1 MDLISEDSVNPR
13 FFDFKK
19 RPYDA
24 VNPRLTYQ
32 FWPAFQSELKRKGL
46 STVLDLRFNPLP
58 VEPTVSI
65 RRIKHDDELA
75 KARLARYETE
85 YDAFL
90 LAGGTAPSL
99 DLLRLAPE
107 TDRVATDHDRKEV
120 RHFKEVMEKHA
131 TSANTALGVFNAM
144 TTKSVQT
151 DLSHILDDDQI
162 HPRNKVFQ
170 LAIFFEALTLPNV
183 AIGEQIK
190 EELSRVANATTYVE
204 ALRVANQIRDLQAEL
219 ELVNPSATLTLS
231 EMVSKLL
238 SKIRDPKFQMLRFQI
253 AEWEE
258 KRLSTVTTPSVTF
271 GSLLTSALSASVT
284 SVGTLTSGSGG
295 ASSSSRSSSSA
306 PAPAPS
312 PVGTPVSGAVPIIV
326 QFRPIIDLIQKF
338 RLSESVLDRNYSI
351 NSVDVIINGGNA
363 AVPQVPP
370 FGSHMPFSQQPGQ
383 FVWVPQSPYVKPPGG
398 NGSQGAHGTANPR
411 AIKFSK
417 GYDRNRETGRDRSQV
432 SRGDKSDKR
441 KFIDKTD
448 VRNSRGDQAS
458 RGDKDYRKD
467 RQSRGDAK
475 TSSSEGGDRKRDRP
489 SSSRDHQAASMTVAA
504 GEEDDDDEEDEQSSS
519 SDDAST

>member
-1 MDLISEDSVNPR
+1 MDLIYEDSVNTR

-19 RPYDA
+19 RPYDT

-170 LAIFFEALTLPNV
+170 LAIFFEALTHPNV
-183 AIGEQIK
+183 AIGEQLK
-190 EELSRVANATTYVE
+190 EELSRIVNATTYVE

-258 KRLSTVTTPSVTF
+258 KRLSTVTTSSLTY

-284 SVGTLTSGSGG
+284 SVGILTSGGGG
-295 ASSSSRSSSSA
+295 ASSSSSSSSSS
-306 PAPAPS
+306 PAPS
-312 PVGTPVSGAVPIIV
+312 PSPAATPVPAVVPIIV

-338 RLSESVLDRNYSI
+338 RLSESVLDSNYSI

-363 AVPQVPP
+363 GLPQVPQLGASMQYP
-370 FGSHMPFSQQPGQ
+370 QQPGQ
-383 FVWVPQSPYVKPPGG
+383 FVWGPQDSYFKPPGG
-398 NGSQGAHGTANPR
+398 NGRQGTRNPR
-411 AIKFSK
+411 TVKFSK
-417 GYDRNRETGRDRSQV
+417 GNDRYRETGGDRFQV
-432 SRGDKSDKR
+432 PRGDKSDKR
-441 KFIDKTD
+441 KSFDKKD
-448 VRNSRGDQAS
+448 VRSSRGDQTS
-458 RGDKDYRKD
+458 RGDKDQYRKD
-467 RQSRGDAK
+467 RQPRGDTKPTA
-475 TSSSEGGDRKRDRP
+475 SEGGD
-489 SSSRDHQAASMTVAA
+489 
-504 GEEDDDDEEDEQSSS
+504 
-519 SDDAST
+519 